1 MNTTTMPVTKK
12 QIESALTQFSKDE
25 VKSIFHKV
33 MRIKNPNW
41 LKLEKIATDFS
52 WIVRDKKLEHSVIEE
67 AKQWAR
73 LSKSK

>member
-12 QIESALTQFSKDE
+12 QIENALIQFSKDE

-52 WIVRDKKLEHSVIEE
+52 RIIREKKLDHSVIEE

-73 LSKSK
+73 SSKSK